1 MPWLTLPLLVYFRK
15 VLRTEFV
22 LLITLADLQL
32 LEGIDKEVEIQD
44 WISVDNEVITG
55 LI

>member
-1 MPWLTLPLLVYFRK
+1 LTDNGIDELLDAW
-15 VLRTEFV
+15 
-22 LLITLADLQL
+22 ADLQL
-32 LEGIDKEVEIQD
+32 LEGIDKAVEIRD